1 MPNQALIFILASK
14 RCPPRAVYRLKELIG
29 YYHQN
34 FNESPEQ
41 PGIKYIIMLRDDI
54 GKRIAELRKER
65 KLSQVDLA
73 LKTGLDKGHIAR
85 IELGRYSVGVD
96 TLQKIADAL
105 NVKIELIE

>member
-1 MPNQALIFILASK
+1 MVI
-14 RCPPRAVYRLKELIG
+14 REY
-29 YYHQN
+29 
-34 FNESPEQ
+34 
-41 PGIKYIIMLRDDI
+41 I

-73 LKTGLDKGHIAR
+73 IKTGLDKGHIAR

-105 NVKIELIE
+105 EVKIEIIE

>member
-1 MPNQALIFILASK
+1 MANGKQQVANYRCFAKLHQKNTLTLDNFKTNQH
-14 RCPPRAVYRLKELIG
+14 G
-29 YYHQN
+29 
-34 FNESPEQ
+34 Q
-41 PGIKYIIMLRDDI
+41 PGTKYIIMLRDDI
-54 GKRIAELRKER
+54 GKRIAELRKKR

-85 IELGRYSVGVD
+85 IELGRYSVGID

>member
-1 MPNQALIFILASK
+1 M
-14 RCPPRAVYRLKELIG
+14 
-29 YYHQN
+29 
-34 FNESPEQ
+34 
-41 PGIKYIIMLRDDI
+41 IIREYI

-85 IELGRYSVGVD
+85 IELGRYSVGLD

>member
-1 MPNQALIFILASK
+1 M
-14 RCPPRAVYRLKELIG
+14 
-29 YYHQN
+29 
-34 FNESPEQ
+34 
-41 PGIKYIIMLRDDI
+41 IIRENI
-54 GKRIAELRKER
+54 GKRIAELRKKR

-105 NVKIELIE
+105 DVRIELIE

>member
-1 MPNQALIFILASK
+1 M
-14 RCPPRAVYRLKELIG
+14 
-29 YYHQN
+29 
-34 FNESPEQ
+34 
-41 PGIKYIIMLRDDI
+41 IIREYI

-65 KLSQVDLA
+65 ELSQVDLA
-73 LKTGLDKGHIAR
+73 LKAGLDKGHIAR

>member
-1 MPNQALIFILASK
+1 MVI
-14 RCPPRAVYRLKELIG
+14 REY
-29 YYHQN
+29 
-34 FNESPEQ
+34 
-41 PGIKYIIMLRDDI
+41 I

-73 LKTGLDKGHIAR
+73 IKTGLDKGHIAR

-105 NVKIELIE
+105 DVKIEMIK

>member
-1 MPNQALIFILASK
+1 M
-14 RCPPRAVYRLKELIG
+14 
-29 YYHQN
+29 
-34 FNESPEQ
+34 
-41 PGIKYIIMLRDDI
+41 IIREYI

-73 LKTGLDKGHIAR
+73 LKAGLDKGYIAR
-85 IELGRYSVGVD
+85 IELGRYSVGLD

>member
-1 MPNQALIFILASK
+1 MIGCNSL
-14 RCPPRAVYRLKELIG
+14 ELVGITIN
-29 YYHQN
+29 YKTN
-34 FNESPEQ
+34 Q
-41 PGIKYIIMLRDDI
+41 PGKPGTKYIIMLRDDI

-73 LKTGLDKGHIAR
+73 QKTGLDKGHIAR
-85 IELGRYSVGVD
+85 IELGRYSVGLD